1 MSVNLLKD
9 LDFASKINSTEAISE
24 AGKEL
29 LGNYRAYI
37 YSNPASCTIVN
48 SFVNEASKYGF
59 DTGLVN
65 IVESV
70 VDFIKK
76 NNISWKLATACESI
90 AANNNS
96 YNYIN
101 QLGIEQVQKLLEMK
115 EADVITYIKAGSL
128 KNIQYIPEFRAIC
141 KEVYRTQITEAQAPN
156 YSVVNPIGYVHVNE
170 NKEQFVN
177 VLGKVF
183 KIAEGKVSE
192 STCDDKKF
200 LEINNTLSA
209 FNRNG
214 DDIFIEMQ
222 GSHGDV
228 ARYTITESDNNYVI
242 DFTKGNIHETFDNA
256 TSMMEYANSVSRIM
270 NVNEKL
276 KFMQMSNMVKNI
288 FENMDNIVM
297 LDTIKIIS
305 TNNGTVCSI
314 VEAKDNVNLT
324 VFRNI
329 QNGTSSKNYDYI
341 AEALN
346 QVIKLTG
353 IDLKGMFAERINED
367 CKKADKENVEIREQ
381 LEATKEAQLDIRKK
395 KIAMLAEQYKN
406 DPVRIS
412 LLSNIAKE
420 LSILEK

>member
-228 ARYTITESDNNYVI
+228 ARYTITESNDAYVI